1 MKEQTNVEVDLEIFK
16 RDVLD
21 SIIKIFSISGLCL
34 LLPLLYVD
42 NFSLSGKNSF
52 VYFIII
58 LTLILNKVKDKLSYD
73 KKVVLFFL
81 LVFSMVSE
89 MMYHRGLYSTATFFI
104 IVISALLPLFLNW
117 KNAKIIFFIFLS
129 LIIFCTYW
137 FSQNMLFTEIQN
149 NELHSITIALRG
161 VVLIISSFI
170 AFTIIEF
177 CNELLKKNYSLLKKK
192 NEKLKYYHT
201 DLEKTVIKRTK
212 ELELALIREQEAGML
227 KTNFI
232 SMASHEFRTPLASI
246 QGVVELILNYS
257 DRITKEQLAER
268 LEKVQVEVGTMTAM
282 LEDVLVISNGGA
294 GNKSFNPIKI
304 DFVPFVKN
312 IIFEY
317 QLFHKDSRKVDFECL
332 DAVVNSNVDPKLM
345 KQVVVNLFSN
355 ALKYSESPSPIL
367 IRVFKEKDDVVF
379 SISDQGI
386 GISKQD
392 QKMIFEPFY
401 RASNIENVSGT
412 GLGLAIV
419 KQVVALH
426 NGKIQIQSELGKGTT
441 FTVAITQIN

>member
-1 MKEQTNVEVDLEIFK
+1 MKEKTNGDGDLELFK
-16 RDVLD
+16 GDVLD
-21 SIIKIFSISGLCL
+21 SIIKISSISGLCL
-34 LLPLLYVD
+34 ILPLLYVD
-42 NFSLSGKNSF
+42 NFDIAGQNSF

-58 LTLILNKVKDKLSYD
+58 LTLILNKVKDRLSYD
-73 KKVVLFFL
+73 TRVVLFFL

-89 MMYHRGLYSTATFFI
+89 MMYHRGLYSIAPFFI

-117 KNAKIIFFIFLS
+117 KNAKFIFFIFLS

-137 FSQNMLFTEIQN
+137 FSQNILFAEIQN
-149 NELHSITIALRG
+149 NELQSITIAIRG
-161 VVLIISSFI
+161 VVLIIVSFI

-177 CNELLKKNYSLLKKK
+177 CNELLKKNYFLIKSK
-192 NEKLKYYHT
+192 NDKLIYYHSN
-201 DLEKTVIKRTK
+201 LEKIVEERTK

-232 SMASHEFRTPLASI
+232 SMASHEFRTPLTSI

-268 LEKVQVEVGTMTAM
+268 LEKVQVEVGMMTAM

-294 GNKSFNPIKI
+294 GNKSFNPVKI
-304 DFVPFVKN
+304 DFVPFVKD

-317 QLFHKDSRKVDFECL
+317 QLFHKDSRNVDFEFV
-332 DAVVNSNVDPKLM
+332 DAIVNCNVDPKLM
-345 KQVVVNLFSN
+345 KQVIVNLFSN
-355 ALKYSESPSPIL
+355 ALKYSESPSPIV
-367 IRVFKEKDDVVF
+367 IRVLKEKDGVVF

-419 KQVVALH
+419 KQAVVLQ

>member
-1 MKEQTNVEVDLEIFK
+1 
-16 RDVLD
+16 
-21 SIIKIFSISGLCL
+21 
-34 LLPLLYVD
+34 
-42 NFSLSGKNSF
+42 
-52 VYFIII
+52 
-58 LTLILNKVKDKLSYD
+58 
-73 KKVVLFFL
+73 
-81 LVFSMVSE
+81 
-89 MMYHRGLYSTATFFI
+89 
-104 IVISALLPLFLNW
+104 
-117 KNAKIIFFIFLS
+117 
-129 LIIFCTYW
+129 
-137 FSQNMLFTEIQN
+137 
-149 NELHSITIALRG
+149 
-161 VVLIISSFI
+161 
-170 AFTIIEF
+170 
-177 CNELLKKNYSLLKKK
+177 
-192 NEKLKYYHT
+192 
-201 DLEKTVIKRTK
+201 
-212 ELELALIREQEAGML
+212 
-227 KTNFI
+227 
-232 SMASHEFRTPLASI
+232 MASHEFRTPLASI

-282 LEDVLVISNGGA
+282 LEDVLIISNGGA
-294 GNKSFNPIKI
+294 GNKSFNPVKI

-317 QLFHKDSRKVDFECL
+317 QLFHKDSRKVDFECI

-345 KQVVVNLFSN
+345 KQVVVNMFSN

>member
-1 MKEQTNVEVDLEIFK
+1 MKEKTNVEVDLEIFK

-21 SIIKIFSISGLCL
+21 SIIKIFSISGSCL

-42 NFSLSGKNSF
+42 NFDFAGQNIF

-58 LTLILNKVKDKLSYD
+58 LILILNKVKDKLSYD

-89 MMYHRGLYSTATFFI
+89 MMYHRGLYSTAPFFI
-104 IVISALLPLFLNW
+104 IIISALLPLFLNW
-117 KNAKIIFFIFLS
+117 KHTKIIFFIFLS

-137 FSQNMLFTEIQN
+137 FSQNLLFAEIQN

-201 DLEKTVIKRTK
+201 DLEKIVEARTK

-282 LEDVLVISNGGA
+282 LEDVLIISNGGA
-294 GNKSFNPIKI
+294 GNKSFNPVKI

-317 QLFHKDSRKVDFECL
+317 QLFHKDSRKVDFDFIDEL
-332 DAVVNSNVDPKLM
+332 VNSNVDPKLM
-345 KQVVVNLFSN
+345 KQVVVNMFSN